1 MDYSEAMNYM
11 TEKNKLGSVPGLE
24 RIQALLLR
32 LGEPQNQCK
41 VIHIA
46 GTNGKG
52 SILAY
57 LDAILQ
63 DAGYR
68 VGRYIS
74 PTVFCYLERF
84 QVNGRDME
92 AAVFADYLT
101 RIRIVAED
109 MEADGITG
117 LTAFEIETALA
128 FLYFQEQQVDFVLL
142 ETGMGG
148 RQDATNVVKR
158 PLCTILA
165 AISLDHMNILGET
178 VAEIA
183 YEKAGIV
190 RDEVPCVIY
199 PENEEAMSVLQK
211 QCSLHNIK
219 PILPD
224 LTQLTIIKEDLY
236 WEEFDYKKVKY
247 KIGLLGKYQIYNA
260 LTAIEVIEAVKK
272 QVDIDLDNV
281 NIQRGLH
288 NARWRGRF
296 EVLQRSP
303 YVIRDGAHN
312 IEAARCL
319 REQLTKHF
327 TNKRIIYIIGILKD
341 KEYDAMLA
349 LLVPLACRVYTVT
362 VPDNSRALPAEELAR
377 VVRRYCRDVIPTE
390 SPEQAY
396 ELARAEAAPEDVIL
410 AFGSLYYIGRIGDQ
424 R

>member
-1 MDYSEAMNYM
+1 MDYSEAMNYIM
-11 TEKNKLGSVPGLE
+11 EKNKLGSVPGLE

-63 DAGYR
+63 DAGYQ

-84 QVNGRDME
+84 QVNDDAME
-92 AAVFADYLT
+92 EAVFADYLS
-101 RIRIVAED
+101 RIRSVAEE
-109 MEADGITG
+109 MERDGITG

-165 AISLDHMNILGET
+165 SISLDHMNILGGT
-178 VAEIA
+178 ITEIA
-183 YEKAGIV
+183 YEKAGIL
-190 RDEVPCVIY
+190 RDGVPCVIY
-199 PENEEAMSVLQK
+199 PENEEAMPVLQK
-211 QCSLHNIK
+211 QCGLHNTE

-224 LTQLTIIKEDLY
+224 LTQLTILKEDLY
-236 WEEFDYKKVKY
+236 GGEFDYKKVRY

-260 LTAIEVIEAVKK
+260 LTAIEVIGAAKK
-272 QVDIDLDNV
+272 QLNIDLNNV
-281 NIQRGLH
+281 NIKRGLH
-288 NARWRGRF
+288 NAKWKGRF

-312 IEAARCL
+312 MEAARCL

-327 TNKRIIYIIGILKD
+327 TNKRIIYIIGILRD

-349 LLVPLACRVYTVT
+349 LLVPLAYRVYTVT
-362 VPDNSRALPAEELAR
+362 VPDNSRALPAEELAQA
-377 VVRRYCRDVIPTE
+377 VSRYCRNVVSTG

-396 ELARAEAAPEDVIL
+396 ALARAEAAPEDVIL